1 MLVSQGEGPIGRGVD
16 SVTMPELPFIGWL
29 TWLLVVVYVL
39 VAFEVVWL
47 KIATR
52 TKRSSR

>member
-1 MLVSQGEGPIGRGVD
+1 
-16 SVTMPELPFIGWL
+16 VTMPELPFIGWL